1 MVKITKTTAGVSMT
15 IKLEGRLDS
24 VTAPQFEAEL
34 KSSLEGITELTLDF
48 SALDYL
54 SSAGLRVI
62 LAAQKVMNK
71 KGSMQISN
79 VSQTIMNVFKITGFT
94 DLLTI
99 T

>member
-1 MVKITKTTAGVSMT
+1 MKISKTTAGANMT
-15 IKLEGRLDS
+15 IELEGRLDS

-34 KSSLEGITELTLDF
+34 KSSLDGITELALDF

-71 KGSMQISN
+71 KGRMQIRN
-79 VSQTIMNVFKITGFT
+79 VNETIMNVFEITGFT

>member
-1 MVKITKTTAGVSMT
+1 MKINKTTAGVSMT
-15 IKLEGRLDS
+15 LELEGRLDS
-24 VTAPQFEAEL
+24 VTAPQLEAEL
-34 KSSLEGITELTLDF
+34 KCSLDGITELALDF

-62 LAAQKVMNK
+62 LAAQKVMDK
-71 KGSMQISN
+71 KGCMQIRN
-79 VSQTIMNVFKITGFT
+79 VNETIMNVFEITGFT

>member
-1 MVKITKTTAGVSMT
+1 MKINKTTAGVNVT
-15 IKLEGRLDS
+15 IELEGRLDAS
-24 VTAPQFEAEL
+24 TSPQLEAEL
-34 KSSLEGITELTLDF
+34 KNSLEGITELVLDF
-48 SALDYL
+48 SSLDYL

-71 KGSMQISN
+71 KGRMQIRN
-79 VSQTIMNVFKITGFT
+79 VNETIMNVFEITGFT